1 MNITTVVQLA
11 VGVGSLAS
19 VWLAGS
25 GRIAA
30 WPLLISAHLTFLG
43 YAAWSA
49 QWGFWLLN
57 VGMIVIG
64 ARNWR
69 RAVHA
74 RRAAPVT

>member
-1 MNITTVVQLA
+1 MNVSTLVQLA
-11 VGVGSLAS
+11 VGAGSLAS

-25 GRIAA
+25 GRITA
-30 WPLLISAHLTFLG
+30 WPLLIVAHLTFLG

-69 RAVHA
+69 RAARA
-74 RRAAPVT
+74 RRAVLAT